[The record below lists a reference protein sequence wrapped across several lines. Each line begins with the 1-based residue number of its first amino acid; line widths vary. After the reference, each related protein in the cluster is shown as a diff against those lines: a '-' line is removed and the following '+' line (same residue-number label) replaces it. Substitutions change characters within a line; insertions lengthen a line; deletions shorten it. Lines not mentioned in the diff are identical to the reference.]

1 MHTSPAA
8 AAANDD
14 EDETSPCLHMGGIDV
29 LITQSFTGLCC
40 LFILHL
46 VCSCPRYCHLNWKSF
61 PGCTTSAK
69 QLHLTTQRPLILLW
83 WIALQFWSLS
93 SISVQ
98 SFLMAQSSFRTEKVD
113 YMHYSRS
120 NIVALL
126 QNPPS
131 TPLATTHTCT
141 HIHIHT
147 NTLSPSLFAVMK
159 YAHSVYSLIN
169 WGCRH

>member
-1 MHTSPAA
+1 MCTHLLPLLLLMIM
-8 AAANDD
+8 NMK
-14 EDETSPCLHMGGIDV
+14 PLQVFIHGGIDV

-61 PGCTTSAK
+61 TGCTTSAK

-83 WIALQFWSLS
+83 WIALQFWCLS

-131 TPLATTHTCT
+131 TPLATTHTCI

-147 NTLSPSLFAVMK
+147 NTHSSLSLCSDE
-159 YAHSVYSLIN
+159 I
-169 WGCRH
+169 CT